1 MSDIIL
7 RDATIKDAQ
16 TIYNFIKELAIYE
29 KAEHEVKTDVETI
42 KKSVFGNNSV
52 TSVILCEYKNE
63 PIGMALYF
71 FNYSTWLG
79 KNGIYLE
86 DLYVTPQYRGI
97 GAGKALLKRLAQI
110 AVENDCGRVEWQ
122 VLDWNKPSIDFYDSI
137 GAKGQTEW
145 IPYRLTG
152 NALEEFARN

>member
-71 FNYSTWLG
+71 LIIQLG
-79 KNGIYLE
+79 LVKME
-86 DLYVTPQYRGI
+86 
-97 GAGKALLKRLAQI
+97 
-110 AVENDCGRVEWQ
+110 
-122 VLDWNKPSIDFYDSI
+122 SI
-137 GAKGQTEW
+137 
-145 IPYRLTG
+145 
-152 NALEEFARN
+152 

>member
-1 MSDIIL
+1 MSNIIL
-7 RDATIKDAQ
+7 REATIKDAQ
-16 TIYNFIKELAIYE
+16 IIFNFVKELAIYE
-29 KAEHEVKTDVETI
+29 KAEHEVKTSVKQVEE
-42 KKSVFGNNSV
+42 SVFGSDSV
-52 TSVILCEYKNE
+52 TYAILCELNNK

-79 KNGIYLE
+79 RNGIYLE
-86 DLYVTPQYRGI
+86 DLYVSPKYRGI

-110 AVENDCGRVEWQ
+110 AVEKKCGRIDWQ

-137 GAKGQTEW
+137 GAKGLTDW

-152 NALEEFARN
+152 EALKEFAKS